1 MATEI
6 LMVPIHLDAL
16 YLKKDRS
23 VVETMA
29 DFSRLPYFDGN
40 RDINPDVANLSEEI
54 LSQPFEDR
62 GLQLQAGVHLHWALP
77 DALTRGYQPR
87 KASGKESEKGSGK
100 ESERSI
106 NFPRVPNRWLVTR
119 TDAGGGHRQWVV
131 ESDYLYPHGQ
141 NGPQSAISYPYPSK
155 PHPQPFRY
163 TGRKLP
169 LAAWKNKDAAAQY
182 LGKLT
187 AVGYGEPTF
196 AAFYPN
202 RLSVFGFRD
211 DAPPWSLQGVQYDVI
226 GWYSDPQQDCL
237 YSKALQ
243 EAFAKEKYKALEDVY
258 RWVVERPAD
267 SAFPTQTICYAHL
280 KFEPHHP
287 VDDLPEEKDVAV
299 AVGNTG
305 TEALSAY
312 LAHFCA
318 RDPKLANI
326 PKPDLLEDQLEA
338 IHLAS
343 QFEGRMLDIGTK
355 FREARHNKELT
366 PPAT

>member
-87 KASGKESEKGSGK
+87 KASGK

-202 RLSVFGFRD
+202 FYGNV
-211 DAPPWSLQGVQYDVI
+211 APL
-226 GWYSDPQQDCL
+226 
-237 YSKALQ
+237 
-243 EAFAKEKYKALEDVY
+243 
-258 RWVVERPAD
+258 
-267 SAFPTQTICYAHL
+267 
-280 KFEPHHP
+280 
-287 VDDLPEEKDVAV
+287 
-299 AVGNTG
+299 
-305 TEALSAY
+305 
-312 LAHFCA
+312 
-318 RDPKLANI
+318 
-326 PKPDLLEDQLEA
+326 
-338 IHLAS
+338 
-343 QFEGRMLDIGTK
+343 
-355 FREARHNKELT
+355 
-366 PPAT
+366 